1 MAENEVSPNELRIR
15 SITHIYYS
23 KPEVQ
28 KALFEFANRRETV
41 PRYFEGFGK
50 RPDAITYPADIMALV
65 QKGATS
71 FHASEEIWRDPLQ
84 LNTDMQR
91 PAFDDLREGW
101 DLLLD
106 IDSPYL
112 DYSKLAGEL
121 LIELLER
128 YGIKN
133 YGIKY
138 SGSKGLHIIVPWTA
152 FPEVFEGT
160 QTRTMFP
167 EWPRA
172 ITEFLLQE
180 IKPAYNRHL
189 ANLGI
194 DFKAIER
201 RTKVTKDELV
211 QATCD
216 ICNSVM
222 EKHVMMTF
230 ECDRCRTRYER
241 PDVKITKR
249 KLRCIDPVCSGFF
262 NLVNE
267 REFVKCPKCNTS
279 SLNKQADSSNK
290 VVYSQKQATASVT
303 EQMFLENLGSLD
315 FVLVSPR
322 HLFRMPYSLH
332 EKTSLASV
340 VIKKEDIAS
349 FTPKKADPLTA
360 QILPYYP
367 NAVRGE
373 ATLLLQTALAWR
385 RKQDADKP
393 QRESVATQGTQS
405 VQMNERDIELLKT
418 VTEDH
423 FPAAIKKLLRGL
435 SEGRKR
441 GLFILITFLRALNIP
456 DVDIEKRVYEWNERN
471 APPLKEG
478 YVKSQLQWHFRQT
491 RKILPPN
498 YDNPSFYKDLGLLE
512 KPAQTKNPLVDV
524 MRLLRRSPEH
534 D

>member
-1 MAENEVSPNELRIR
+1 MPDEAPSSNELRIR

-23 KPEVQ
+23 KPEIQ
-28 KALFEFANRRETV
+28 KAIFEFARSREVV
-41 PRYFEGFGK
+41 PRYFEGFGR
-50 RPDAITYPADIMALV
+50 RPDTLTYPADVMALV

-71 FHASEEIWRDPLQ
+71 FHASEELWRDSLQ

-91 PAFDDLREGW
+91 AAFDELREGW

-138 SGSKGLHIIVPWTA
+138 SGSKGLHIIVPWAA

-160 QTRTMFP
+160 QTRMMFP

-180 IKPAYNRHL
+180 IKPAYNRQL
-189 ANLGI
+189 AKFGI

-201 RTKVTKDELV
+201 RTKVTKEELV
-211 QATCD
+211 KMTCD
-216 ICNSVM
+216 ICGSPM
-222 EKHVMMTF
+222 EKHRMMVF
-230 ECDRCRTRYER
+230 ECERCKTHYER
-241 PDVKITKR
+241 PDVKLTKR
-249 KLRCIDPVCSGFF
+249 KLRCIDSLCSGSF
-262 NLVNE
+262 NLMNE

-279 SLNKQADSSNK
+279 SLNSQTDSSNK
-290 VVYSQKQATASVT
+290 VVYNKKQSSASYT
-303 EQMFLENLGSLD
+303 EQMYIENLGSLD

-332 EKTSLASV
+332 EKTALASV
-340 VIKKEDIAS
+340 VITKKDIAD
-349 FTPKKADPLTA
+349 FNPKKADPLSVSV
-360 QILPYYP
+360 LPYYP
-367 NAVRGE
+367 TATRGE
-373 ATLLLQTALAWR
+373 AALLLQTALAWKI
-385 RKQDADKP
+385 KQDAQKP
-393 QRESVATQGTQS
+393 IRESVARSGTS
-405 VQMNERDIELLKT
+405 EEDLERLKG
-418 VTEDH
+418 VTDKH
-423 FPAAIKKLLRGL
+423 FPPAIKKLLKGL
-435 SEGRKR
+435 AEGKKR
-441 GLFILITFLRALNIP
+441 GLFILITFLRALNFP
-456 DVDIEKRVYEWNERN
+456 DADIEKRVYEWNEKN
-471 APPLKEG
+471 TPPLKEG

-498 YDNPSFYKDLGLLE
+498 YDNPSFYKDLGLLD
-512 KPAQTKNPLVDV
+512 KPASAKNPLVDV
-524 MRLLRRSPEH
+524 IRSLRRDSGG